1 MGLPEF
7 LPMQSSCTSTTA
19 GPLSLFASVFA
30 LSLAGC
36 TTPGGGSA
44 DIGHYVV
51 SAPQTPMYR
60 YGPAQSFGPD
70 FSLQQGQHVVMLK
83 REYGYSRV
91 QTDEGQS
98 GFVATED
105 LAPAPAPKPGT
116 RGAAGSARIAGPG
129 GVSYPKLP
137 PLSPTGTSRPGVS
150 SANNKILEGGALFGP
165 GDLPP
170 LPTHGGDE
178 EERPAAKPE
187 FRFPK
192 PKPGF
197 RVNVPAPDSSA
208 KPDAK
213 PNS

>member
-1 MGLPEF
+1 MNMRCAILAITVMAFSG
-7 LPMQSSCTSTTA
+7 CATTS
-19 GPLSLFASVFA
+19 GP
-30 LSLAGC
+30 
-36 TTPGGGSA
+36 T

-51 SAPQTPMYR
+51 NVPQTAMYR
-60 YGPAQSFGPD
+60 MGPAQSFGPD
-70 FSLQQGQHVVMLK
+70 FNLQQGQHVVMLK

-105 LAPAPAPKPGT
+105 LAPVAAPKPGPH
-116 RGAAGSARIAGPG
+116 AATGGTRIAGTG
-129 GVSYPKLP
+129 GARTGVPYQKLP
-137 PLSPTGTSRPGVS
+137 PLKPTGTSRQGVS
-150 SANNKILEGGALFGP
+150 SANNKILQGGALFGP

-170 LPTHGGDE
+170 LPTHGGDQDE
-178 EERPAAKPE
+178 PPTSNAKPE

-197 RVNVPAPDSSA
+197 RVNVPAPDSA
-208 KPDAK
+208 PKLEAK